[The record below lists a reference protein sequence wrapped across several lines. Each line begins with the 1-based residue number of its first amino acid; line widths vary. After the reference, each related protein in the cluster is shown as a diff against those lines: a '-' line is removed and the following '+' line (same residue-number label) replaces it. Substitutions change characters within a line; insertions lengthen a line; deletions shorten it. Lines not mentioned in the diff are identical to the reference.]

1 MTMGEQDE
9 KAKLHVFHRD
19 LCIGFVGS
27 LRSLSLYPP
36 EHPET
41 RKKLQDFFSKIDEHL
56 SCRSNLAMLFIDGEV
71 VVENTRLPE
80 LSSALGKFL
89 KRLEQVHLQRLVFQK
104 GMLFEELVQFL
115 QILLSLLKNP
125 AGAELVLAEAKER
138 LPHIIVSSVQLD
150 DVSQVSYEDFSGTL
164 QEVRQS
170 MLSLSDQIKGLFS
183 DVAGGL
189 PVTKVALARQMAETI
204 HKMVMAEEL
213 PIKVLIYRRNPDP
226 DPYQHAIHVSAVSMA
241 LAQRLKVHGPVLDE
255 LCFGALLHDIG
266 LFLSPPLAAPA
277 SGAITLD
284 EKKKRWEHP
293 IRGAEI
299 LLSTRGIPDLAPL
312 IAYEHHLHYDGG
324 GYPEQKQRRQLNL
337 ASLIVSITNTYDDL
351 RRTRPERAA
360 LPLTDALN
368 WMDARQGKE
377 FHPLLL
383 KQFRAMVKAQA
394 LEKNKSA

>member
-1 MTMGEQDE
+1 MTMGKQEE
-9 KAKLHVFHRD
+9 KEELHAFHRD
-19 LCIGFVGS
+19 LCIGFVGT

-41 RKKLQDFFSKIDEHL
+41 GKKLKDFFGKIDEHL
-56 SCRSNLAMLFIDGEV
+56 SYCSSLAMLFVDGEV

-80 LSSALGKFL
+80 LSSSLGKFL
-89 KRLEQVHLQRLVFQK
+89 QRLEKIHLQRLVFQK
-104 GMLFEELVQFL
+104 GLLLEELVQFL
-115 QILLSLLKNP
+115 QILLPLLKNP

-138 LPHIIVSSVQLD
+138 LPHILVSSVQLD
-150 DVSQVSYEDFSGTL
+150 DVSQVSYEDFSGAL
-164 QEVRQS
+164 QKVHQS
-170 MLSLSDQIKGLFS
+170 MFSLSDQIKELFS
-183 DVAGGL
+183 DVAGSL
-189 PVTKVALARQMAETI
+189 SVTKVALARQIAETI
-204 HKMVMAEEL
+204 QKMVMAEEL

-255 LCFGALLHDIG
+255 LCFAALLHDIG
-266 LFLSPPLAAPA
+266 LFASPPLAPSA
-277 SGAITLD
+277 SGVVSLD
-284 EKKKRWEHP
+284 EKKKQWEHP

-324 GYPEQKQRRQLNL
+324 GYPEQKQRRQINF
-337 ASLIVSITNTYDDL
+337 ASLIVSITNTYDNL
-351 RRTRPERAA
+351 RRNRPERPA
-360 LPLTDALN
+360 LPLTAALN

-383 KQFRAMVKAQA
+383 KQFRAVVKAQA
-394 LEKNKSA
+394 LEKK

>member
-1 MTMGEQDE
+1 MGEQDE
-9 KAKLHVFHRD
+9 KEKLHAFHRD

-41 RKKLQDFFSKIDEHL
+41 GKKLQDFFRKIHEHL
-56 SCRSNLAMLFIDGEV
+56 SYSSSLAMLFVDGEV

-80 LSSALGKFL
+80 LSSSLGKFL
-89 KRLEQVHLQRLVFQK
+89 QRLEKVHLQRLVFQK
-104 GMLFEELVQFL
+104 GVLFEELVQFL
-115 QILLSLLKNP
+115 QILLPLLKNP
-125 AGAELVLAEAKER
+125 AGAELVLAAAKER
-138 LPHIIVSSVQLD
+138 LPHILVSSVQLD
-150 DVSQVSYEDFSGTL
+150 AVSQVSYEDFSGAL

-170 MLSLSDQIKGLFS
+170 ILSLSDQIKELFS
-183 DVAGGL
+183 GVAGTL
-189 PVTKVALARQMAETI
+189 SATKVALARQTAETI

-226 DPYQHAIHVSAVSMA
+226 DPYQHAVHVSAVSVA
-241 LAQRLKVHGPVLDE
+241 LAQRLKVHGSVLDE
-255 LCFGALLHDIG
+255 LCFSALLHDIG
-266 LFLSPPLAAPA
+266 LFVSPPLAASA

-324 GYPEQKQRRQLNL
+324 GYPEQKQRRQLNF

-351 RRTRPERAA
+351 RRNRPEGAA

-383 KQFRAMVKAQA
+383 KQFRAMVKTQA

>member
-1 MTMGEQDE
+1 MTVSEQGEKE
-9 KAKLHVFHRD
+9 KLHAFHRD

-41 RKKLQDFFSKIDEHL
+41 KKKLQDFFRKIDEHL
-56 SCRSNLAMLFIDGEV
+56 SCRSNLAMLFVDGEV

-80 LSSALGKFL
+80 LSSSLGKFL
-89 KRLEQVHLQRLVFQK
+89 KRLEQAHLQRLVFQQ

-115 QILLSLLKNP
+115 QILLPLLKNP
-125 AGAELVLAEAKER
+125 AGAETFLAEAKER
-138 LPHIIVSSVQLD
+138 LPHLLASSVPLD
-150 DVSQVSYEDFSGTL
+150 GVSQVSYEDSSGAL

-170 MLSLSDQIKGLFS
+170 IFSLSGQMKELLSGDTETLS
-183 DVAGGL
+183 A
-189 PVTKVALARQMAETI
+189 TKLALARQIAETI

-213 PIKVLIYRRNPDP
+213 PIKVLIYRPNPDP
-226 DPYQHAIHVSAVSMA
+226 DPYQHAIHVSAVSTA

-266 LFLSPPLAAPA
+266 LFLSPPHAASE

-293 IRGAEI
+293 IRGAKI

-324 GYPEQKQRRQLNL
+324 GYPEQKQRRQLNF
-337 ASLIVSITNTYDDL
+337 ASLIVSITNKYDDL
-351 RRTRPERAA
+351 RRNRPERAA

-394 LEKNKSA
+394 LEKK